1 MKLKLGVYIL
11 LFSCLTSLACAQ
23 NGYSVNKINS
33 LLVQKKGGDNDA
45 SLLLQKQK
53 QLELQINLNEVK
65 IRKLQTY
72 LYVSLI
78 LLLIVLVSTAFFWTN
93 NKKKIIQ
100 LKIET
105 EIKEKQRI
113 IKKTDS
119 AIPSLTKFA
128 LQEESGTVK
137 SVKDELIFKLSRTHP
152 ALTDKDHQ
160 LCTLLMLNLS
170 SKEMASILNIQE
182 ESVEKSRSRLRKKMN
197 LDSNQNFI
205 EYFNSIK

>member
-1 MKLKLGVYIL
+1 LY
-11 LFSCLTSLACAQ
+11 SQS
-23 NGYSVNKINS
+23 GYTNNKITPS
-33 LLVQKKGGDNDA
+33 VVKSTDA
-45 SLLLQKQK
+45 ESILSQSFQRQK
-53 QLELQINLNEVK
+53 QLEQQVENDEVK
-65 IRKLQTY
+65 IRNLQTY

-78 LLLIVLVSTAFFWTN
+78 LLLIVSLSTAFFWNN
-93 NKKKIIQ
+93 NKKKAVQ

-105 EIKEKQRI
+105 EIKEKQRV
-113 IKKTDS
+113 IKKTDA
-119 AIPSLTKFA
+119 AIPSLTKLA
-128 LQEESGTVK
+128 LHEESGALK
-137 SVKDELIFKLSRTHP
+137 SVKEELIFKLSRTHP

-170 SKEMASILNIQE
+170 SKEMATILNIQE